1 MKKRSKK
8 FLVVETMIVLLLFA
22 VVIAEKVYLIVTSDL
37 SGVLSSPL
45 FQYAMIQEG
54 DANII
59 VSSSI
64 DMIYAALIFAG
75 CFIFGNQAWIPGL
88 INIVLQVFILFFAYR
103 IMRNI
108 FGPIIGILGIAAGE
122 MIYMLIGAL
131 FFPYSEY
138 ILVIG
143 IFFVVWILSM
153 IIKALIQK
161 QRIKKAEPKK
171 AEPKKAE
178 AAEYAATSKETAQEP
193 IPESVLEPIPESVLE
208 PIPESVLE
216 PTPESVLE
224 PSPESVSVSIPVL
237 IQEPSS
243 TPETK
248 LKEKTITLIENPL
261 PLPKKHVRKEMTY
274 AFEPSEQEMSYD
286 IEDLTKEKADFDIS

>member
-138 ILVIG
+138 ILAIG

-171 AEPKKAE
+171 AEPKKAV

-193 IPESVLEPIPESVLE
+193 IPESVP
-208 PIPESVLE
+208 
-216 PTPESVLE
+216 
-224 PSPESVSVSIPVL
+224 VSIPVL